1 MEVNPK
7 NNIWKK
13 NLLNDGA
20 DSIPKVIEMKTQ
32 KSKPKPINQKSIQSI
47 KEIDSES
54 DENQS
59 VSLQWSQN
67 FVNDESGNFNSNTFN
82 TMDENEIPN
91 SKILKKKTL
100 NVAINILMWKLLIY
114 LICNNLNWMIQ
125 WNLSKKIVFYILF
138 NVVQKIIYVSKKNVY
153 WFIILK
159 LVYNIKKME

>member
-1 MEVNPK
+1 MKVNPK
-7 NNIWKK
+7 IIFGKK
-13 NLLNDGA
+13 SFKWWGWFNSESNWDENTEIQA
-20 DSIPKVIEMKTQ
+20 QTNHPKINSINKK
-32 KSKPKPINQKSIQSI
+32 
-47 KEIDSES
+47 IDSES